1 MAVTLIVLVSIN
13 VLGYVALYFVLRERI
28 RRASSPKAQMGELRE
43 EVNRLMIEL
52 NQTTDRNISLL
63 EDKIA
68 SLTELIS
75 KAEKTLTMLHREGEK
90 HEVGSRVYG
99 RILEAR
105 APRPASRAD
114 RTGSEIR
121 SEIRSETRLEEP
133 RRRGGATAVD
143 SEKTSARGEDQSR
156 PADTRDTRDRV
167 VELHRAGLTASLIA
181 ARVGAPLGEVELIIS
196 LAERKGL

>member
-1 MAVTLIVLVSIN
+1 MAVTLVVLVLIN
-13 VLGYVALYFVLRERI
+13 ILGYVALYFVLRERL

-43 EVNRLMIEL
+43 EVNRLMVEL

-99 RILEAR
+99 RIIEAR
-105 APRPASRAD
+105 APRPASRGGE
-114 RTGSEIR
+114 RTGGEPH
-121 SEIRSETRLEEP
+121 LEEV
-133 RRRGGATAVD
+133 RRRGGTTAVD
-143 SEKTSARGEDQSR
+143 SERTPARREAAPSTAPEEDKGRSA
-156 PADTRDTRDRV
+156 DTRDRV
-167 VELHRAGLTASLIA
+167 VELYKAGLTASLIA